1 MTIFTED
8 VINNINEFIRSE
20 VLEIDSYDVSEA
32 LFFKRTEVIL
42 ENGQTEA
49 TLIDRL
55 EQLDETLVCEYAASL
70 LGECLVDS
78 EPTMNLEIMFR
89 LNKES
94 NELQLEAQLVNTAGA
109 GRPINDML
117 VTGGELISLE
127 TYAEI
132 EYQYDDSIELDDI
145 IEELHQSY
153 PDAEDI
159 DFYFTHKSC
168 VIKL

>member
-1 MTIFTED
+1 MTIFTEE
-8 VINNINEFIRSE
+8 VIDQINEFIRSE
-20 VLEIDSYDVSEA
+20 VLEIDSYDVSES
-32 LFFKRTEVIL
+32 LHFKWAEATL
-42 ENGQTEA
+42 ENGQTEV
-49 TLIDRL
+49 TLTDYL

-78 EPTMNLEIMFR
+78 EPTMNIEIMFR

-94 NELQLEAQLVNTAGA
+94 NELQLETQLVNTAGA

-117 VTGGELISLE
+117 VTDGELVSLE
-127 TYAEI
+127 TYAMI
-132 EYQYDDSIELDDI
+132 EYQYDESIELDDI
-145 IEELHQSY
+145 IEKLHQSY